1 MEEEII
7 ERNRN
12 PDIKFQ
18 SGFGGDAT
26 LQSLESAGLITGDQ
40 ADRIEMGELDQ
51 HELDLQLKPWLFC
64 GEEPIVG
71 IILEETGEK
80 ISICEA
86 GQRNLLR
93 KGTTLELLEAQAAVG
108 FIVEP
113 KTGEK
118 LSVEEAIQ
126 RRLVDNYQVRLS
138 YFSDRFYRFLAF
150 FHRNR
155 GKMSANRYRSAL
167 ILALF
172 SL

>member
-126 RRLVDNYQVRLS
+126 RRLVDNYQVLKLLFGPILPI
-138 YFSDRFYRFLAF
+138 FS
-150 FHRNR
+150 
-155 GKMSANRYRSAL
+155 
-167 ILALF
+167 IF
-172 SL
+172 SQKQR